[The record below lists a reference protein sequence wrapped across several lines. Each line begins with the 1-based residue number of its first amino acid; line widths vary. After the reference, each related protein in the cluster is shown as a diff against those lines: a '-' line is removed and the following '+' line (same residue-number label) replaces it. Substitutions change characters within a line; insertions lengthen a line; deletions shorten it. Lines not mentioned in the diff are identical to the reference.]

1 MFLKCMRQAL
11 FVLWYLTLNDSILDY
26 YHLMYKFITI
36 VVQSMYVSPPFLS
49 HFVLVMNKA
58 L

>member
-11 FVLWYLTLNDSILDY
+11 FVLWYLTLNDSILLPFD
-26 YHLMYKFITI
+26 
-36 VVQSMYVSPPFLS
+36 VQVHNNCCSKYVCFPPSLS